1 MIQISL
7 KDKMIVWDLNKNI
20 EIDALENYSDFITP
34 ESFVDNGFNL
44 AKAVQK
50 RVRNGDRVTKMV
62 RMLSN
67 RTRSAFCMD
76 YDETTEL
83 VGFYFKPYSVL
94 DLSTIITHMRESELN
109 HLLPDSVLT
118 SEVYGYTC
126 FETMIKSKSLMDT
139 LRVIRN
145 RRFEDNRIFFR
156 QLSNFLIRPTA
167 G

>member
-1 MIQISL
+1 
-7 KDKMIVWDLNKNI
+7 
-20 EIDALENYSDFITP
+20 
-34 ESFVDNGFNL
+34 
-44 AKAVQK
+44 
-50 RVRNGDRVTKMV
+50 
-62 RMLSN
+62 
-67 RTRSAFCMD
+67 MD

-156 QLSNFLIRPTA
+156 QLTSSLIRPSA
-167 G
+167 GEFGLLTETEQKIKKVTNPSKKPQYKRNIL